1 MKKLQSIIPNS
12 EFQITLNNELNYA
25 VIKYKK
31 RDSGFNIFSTGTGFG
46 ITYCLPIIVNG
57 LISSCSDDSIMV
69 VENPEAHL
77 HPSAQT
83 KIGEFIALIASCG
96 VQVVIET
103 HSDHVVDGIRL
114 SLKDKIIKPEELK
127 TIFFSNSET
136 DSKSIINEVAINE
149 KGKISKNSPKGFFD
163 EFDRNI
169 SRLLR

>member
-1 MKKLQSIIPNS
+1 
-12 EFQITLNNELNYA
+12 
-25 VIKYKK
+25 
-31 RDSGFNIFSTGTGFG
+31 
-46 ITYCLPIIVNG
+46 
-57 LISSCSDDSIMV
+57 MV

-127 TIFFSNSET
+127 TILYFYT
-136 DSKSIINEVAINE
+136 IN
-149 KGKISKNSPKGFFD
+149 
-163 EFDRNI
+163 
-169 SRLLR
+169 